1 MVFTLDLA
9 NVCAKVIAMAV
20 KQKKIVV
27 HSRTPDT
34 RGPARYQS
42 VESEMRKLIYSMM
55 VSLDGFIEGP
65 NRELDWHIVDEEL
78 HTYINDQQS
87 AIGAYLYG
95 RRMYENMAD
104 YWPTADTD
112 PSIPGYILEFARIWK
127 KMPKIVFSKTL
138 EGVEGNATL
147 VREVSAEEVR
157 ELKQQP
163 GKDLAVGGAG
173 LATTFMRL
181 GLIDEYGLFVHPVIL
196 GRGTPL
202 FPVPANTVNLRLIE
216 ARTFGS
222 GVVYLRYQRADEE

>member
-1 MVFTLDLA
+1 L
-9 NVCAKVIAMAV
+9 
-20 KQKKIVV
+20 
-27 HSRTPDT
+27 RTPDT

-42 VESEMRKLIYSMM
+42 MEREMRKLIYSMM

-95 RRMYENMAD
+95 RRIYEGMVD
-104 YWPTADTD
+104 FWPTADAN
-112 PSIPGYILEFARIWK
+112 PLAPEYVLEFARIWK

-147 VREVSAEEVR
+147 VREVSAEAVR
-157 ELKQQP
+157 ALKLQP
-163 GKDLAVGGAG
+163 GRDLAVGGAG
-173 LATTFMRL
+173 LASTFMRL

-202 FPVPANTVNLRLIE
+202 FPALVNTINLRLIE
-216 ARTFGS
+216 TRTFGS
-222 GVVYLRYQRADEE
+222 GVVYLRYQRADERQ

>member
-1 MVFTLDLA
+1 ME
-9 NVCAKVIAMAV
+9 
-20 KQKKIVV
+20 
-27 HSRTPDT
+27 R
-34 RGPARYQS
+34 
-42 VESEMRKLIYSMM
+42 EMRKLIYSMM

-95 RRMYENMAD
+95 RRIYEGMVD
-104 YWPTADTD
+104 FWPTADAN
-112 PSIPGYILEFARIWK
+112 PLAPEYVLEFARIWK

-147 VREVSAEEVR
+147 VREVSAEAVR
-157 ELKQQP
+157 ALKLQP
-163 GKDLAVGGAG
+163 GRDLAVGGAG
-173 LATTFMRL
+173 LASTFMRL

-202 FPVPANTVNLRLIE
+202 FPALVNTINLRLIE
-216 ARTFGS
+216 TRTFGS
-222 GVVYLRYQRADEE
+222 GVVYLRYQRADERQ